1 MLEKA
6 KPEVKKD
13 IETNIQW
20 YEDMLA
26 KKDDFLW
33 SVSAETIAR
42 YRELAPLCFTATA
55 NLLNYQ
61 AQDGSSE
68 INTLIE
74 RYRQKKMS
82 LDQFITEADSK
93 IQMILSERQ

>member
-1 MLEKA
+1 MHIWKQQ
-6 KPEVKKD
+6 KSPETLVVPGF
-13 IETNIQW
+13 
-20 YEDMLA
+20 Y
-26 KKDDFLW
+26 
-33 SVSAETIAR
+33 AETIAR

>member
-1 MLEKA
+1 
-6 KPEVKKD
+6 
-13 IETNIQW
+13 
-20 YEDMLA
+20 
-26 KKDDFLW
+26 
-33 SVSAETIAR
+33 
-42 YRELAPLCFTATA
+42 LCFTATA

-82 LDQFITEADSK
+82 LDQFISEADSK
-93 IQMILSERQ
+93 IQMILLERQ